1 MQSVHAGAHTPDEL
15 LSENGITGSSSST
28 KKKKMPTL
36 STGAEARTARP
47 AETTESRGPPAEHFP
62 QPAPERGH
70 APQRCVSAVR
80 LASLHMLRASAMRSA
95 PCRASRSSPSM
106 GTPLRLCARA
116 ELLRAPAT
124 APKPTLSLPICTPP
138 PRAVFVAP
146 DAMLRRLYSTGPKK
160 PASAPT
166 PASSSH
172 STNHVDLLS
181 KYGMSIAWHDR
192 D

>member
-28 KKKKMPTL
+28 KKCQRYRRELRHAPL
-36 STGAEARTARP
+36 GRL
-47 AETTESRGPPAEHFP
+47 TTESRGPPAEHFP